1 LKRYQ
6 ETRSERFI
14 LQSHHCC
21 FRYDGDESGKLAS
34 VIFHFTGKSFRDSE
48 CLVAVKRTVKKA
60 VKTSVSADAESI
72 NENLGRRV
80 KKLRGDR
87 GWSLE
92 ELASASGVSRSM
104 LSEIERERANPTLSV
119 TYRIAR
125 AFGLTLQDLIESAD
139 SATTIQLIRAGDRA
153 QVFRTDKQC
162 QIRTLSPLNLEK
174 EVEFYELR
182 LPAGG
187 GLLSQPH
194 VEGTREF
201 LTVEEGSVDLRSG
214 DSTEALAKGDS
225 ATYRADVV
233 HGIANSGKR
242 EAVLFLVVIYR

>member
-1 LKRYQ
+1 MNMPAKPR
-6 ETRSERFI
+6 
-14 LQSHHCC
+14 
-21 FRYDGDESGKLAS
+21 GKLKTAAS
-34 VIFHFTGKSFRDSE
+34 GEPERQD
-48 CLVAVKRTVKKA
+48 
-60 VKTSVSADAESI
+60 SI
-72 NENLGRRV
+72 NEDLGRRV
-80 KKLRGDR
+80 KALRGDR

-139 SATTIQLIRAGDRA
+139 SASAIQLIRASESA
-153 QVFRTDKQC
+153 QIFRKDKQC

-174 EVEFYELR
+174 DVEFYELR
-182 LPAGG
+182 LPENGA
-187 GLLSQPH
+187 LRSQPH

-201 LTVEEGSVDLRSG
+201 LTVEEGSVELESG
-214 DSTEALAKGDS
+214 NSREVLGKGDS
-225 ATYRADVV
+225 ATYRADVS
-233 HGIANSGKR
+233 HTISNTGKG